1 MKKIEYQ
8 RKDNPKEMR
17 DERREQFWQ
26 KIEKTIKE
34 NVFKI
39 TTIFFE
45 IKIERMKC
53 LRGECVQDKGKNKAG
68 VT

>member
-1 MKKIEYQ
+1 MKKIEYH

-26 KIEKTIKE
+26 KIEETKKE
-34 NVFKI
+34 NVFEI

-45 IKIERMKC
+45 IKIQRMKC
-53 LRGECVQDKGKNKAG
+53 LRRMCPRQRKE
-68 VT
+68 